1 MKRDAVLISGGG
13 ADNMARARPRA
24 ARPAELAT
32 STAATVSHPHV
43 LHGADAIWQE
53 TNCYMDLWIELLH
66 GRGLDP
72 RAALP
77 FTVTQDFEGDH
88 FTFFKYPQM
97 DLELLYGTVVQEMPV
112 YDTLEAHVVAQ
123 VSRGHTVLVE
133 LDSYYLPDVRATAYR
148 REHVKTTVAIDRI
161 TPAAQE
167 LGYYHGLGYH
177 TLAAEDYRGAMRLTP
192 ELSGNGN
199 ILFPYAEFA
208 RQARAPLRA
217 RALVSAS
224 VSLMRHH
231 LTRRPAANPVSQWR
245 TVFGGQMEV
254 LLARGD
260 AYFHQYSFNL
270 PRQLGAGFE
279 LLHHYLG
286 WLAEHDYR
294 IPAAA
299 ALAARAVA
307 TECKVL
313 QFRLARAV
321 ARRRHDD
328 CADCL
333 ETLEASYERAMA
345 GLVSAFGCA
354 TRLHA

>member
-1 MKRDAVLISGGG
+1 MKRDAVLIPGDG
-13 ADNMARARPRA
+13 ADNAAQASPRA
-24 ARPAELAT
+24 APMAELLT
-32 STAATVSHPHV
+32 STAAPAIHPHA
-43 LHGADAIWQE
+43 LHGPDAIWQE

-66 GRGLDP
+66 GWGLDP

-77 FTVTQDFEGDH
+77 FTVAQDFEGDH

-112 YDTLEAHVVAQ
+112 YDTLEAHVLAQ

-133 LDSYYLPDVRATAYR
+133 LDSYYLPDARATAYR
-148 REHVKTTVAIDRI
+148 REHVKTTVAVDRI
-161 TPAAQE
+161 TPASQE
-167 LGYYHGLGYH
+167 FGYYHSLGYH
-177 TLAAEDYRGAMRLTP
+177 VLAGEDYRGAMRLAP

-208 RQARAPLRA
+208 RQARPPLRT
-217 RALVSAS
+217 RELVDAS

-231 LTRRPAANPVSQWR
+231 LCRRPETNPVSQWR
-245 TVFGGQMEV
+245 KAFGGQMEV

-270 PRQLGAGFE
+270 PRQFGASFE

-294 IPAAA
+294 TPAAA

-307 TECKVL
+307 IECKVL

-321 ARRRHDD
+321 ARRRQDD
-328 CADCL
+328 CTDCL
-333 ETLEASYERAMA
+333 DTLEAAYERAMA
-345 GLVSAFGCA
+345 SLVSAFGCA
-354 TRLHA
+354 TCLHA